1 MKTKTPKQ
9 INNILRTFR
18 KNDKELYDNILQLA
32 DQMGIATKSAFQS
45 PSKRKSEKIIT
56 ESRKKQKEVQR
67 FYERISKYY
76 GTSYTDYQ
84 SRQKRRYEKYKQ
96 ASVDAG
102 KIPLKQ
108 RKWNAARKMINSLTA
123 ELFRHAI
130 DSDSA
135 RDVIII
141 ANDEFNVD
149 EEKALSYLKRE
160 VGRLKNGKK
169 PPDNPY

>member
-1 MKTKTPKQ
+1 MKTKTSKQ
-9 INNILRTFR
+9 INDILNTFR
-18 KNDKELYDNILQLA
+18 KNDKEVYNNILQLA
-32 DQMGIATKSAFQS
+32 DQMGIATKSAFQK
-45 PSKRKSEKIIT
+45 PSRRKSEKIIS

-84 SRQKRRYEKYKQ
+84 HRQKKKYEKYKQ

-102 KIPLKQ
+102 KIPLK
-108 RKWNAARKMINSLTA
+108 RKKWNDARKMISSLTT
-123 ELFRHAI
+123 ELFRYAV

-135 RDVIII
+135 RDVVII

-149 EEKALSYLKRE
+149 EEKALSYLRRE
-160 VGRLKNGKK
+160 VDRLKNGKQ
-169 PPDNPY
+169 PPSNPF